1 MRRFL
6 FVLVMVF
13 LSTTALYAQLKKVYN
28 ESIDPIAQI
37 DSAITVA
44 KQSQRHVLC
53 QVGGNWCPWCLKFAD
68 FVTKDEEIDKMLR
81 DNYVY
86 IHINYTSLKDKKS
99 RLVAERLQNPG
110 RFGFP
115 VLVILDGKG
124 KILHTQDSAMLEEG
138 ESYNQKTVL
147 RFLKNWTPEACSDSW
162 KTQK

>member
-1 MRRFL
+1 MKRFL
-6 FVLVMVF
+6 FVLVMV
-13 LSTTALYAQLKKVYN
+13 LLPTTFHAQLKKVYN

-37 DSAITVA
+37 DSAIIVA
-44 KQSQRHVLC
+44 KQSHKHVLC

-68 FVTKDEEIDKMLR
+68 YVTKDEAIFKILQ

-86 IHINYTSLKDKKS
+86 IHVNYTSLKDEKS
-99 RLVAERLQNPG
+99 RQVAVRLQNPG

-138 ESYNQKTVL
+138 EGYNQEMVL
-147 RFLKNWTPEACSDSW
+147 RFLKNWTPEACSDNW